1 MKKLASIM
9 LVAGALVCAATAPS
23 QARESHD
30 DRGRAVEHRR
40 AEDHRTGGEH
50 RAWQEHRGVDRHEGH
65 AFFGWGAAYPY
76 GGYEA
81 QPYAYAPPP
90 ISYFC
95 PTYGAYYP
103 SVVSCPVPWVPV
115 TP

>member
-1 MKKLASIM
+1 MKKLAAIVS
-9 LVAGALVCAATAPS
+9 VSSALVCAATVPGY
-23 QARESHD
+23 AREGHD
-30 DRGRAVEHRR
+30 GNARVEHR
-40 AEDHRTGGEH
+40 ASEEH
-50 RAWQEHRGVDRHEGH
+50 HGFRGHEGH
-65 AFFGWGAAYPY
+65 AWFGWRTAYPY

-90 ISYFC
+90 PSYLC

-103 SVVSCPVPWVPV
+103 NVATCPVPWVVV